1 MNPVQLRDLNVL
13 LEKNQTLKVDR
24 DWHKVQ
30 NKILPLKY
38 ERGELETKKTYL
50 SGLKEAEDPQVIEQI
65 EACEDGMEVID
76 MQVKELLKKEDKLL
90 EDGTWLQRKLDK
102 LRTSMLTYVGVNKA
116 VKHMKHKAETQ
127 GPTIEEERTAI
138 NEQLSELQE
147 RFLLPEALKWKP
159 DYRKRMEAQVRELKL
174 KQTQIRSKERSLV
187 AKMQLEKQ
195 MKLQVCVSAGKVVFF
210 LYWVHLFAMYEF
222 PCEIWLHCHLD
233 LFLLL
238 LLLLCLCMSECMRE
252 RGYVFRMIYTVRSQ

>member
-1 MNPVQLRDLNVL
+1 VNPVQLRDLNVL

-127 GPTIEEERTAI
+127 GLTIEEERTAI
-138 NEQLSELQE
+138 NEELSELQG

-187 AKMQLEKQ
+187 AKIQLEKQ
-195 MKLQVCVSAGKVVFF
+195 MKLQVCVSAGKFVSSFSVGF
-210 LYWVHLFAMYEF
+210 
-222 PCEIWLHCHLD
+222 I
-233 LFLLL
+233 
-238 LLLLCLCMSECMRE
+238 CLRCMNFHQKFGSIAILICFCCFCYY
-252 RGYVFRMIYTVRSQ
+252 YVCV